1 MDLKSV
7 LKLLT
12 EKVGVSGDERDASEA
27 AAELLKIPRSR
38 CGNAYAGRAYRPYRN
53 DSHIY

>member
-27 AAELLKIPRSR
+27 AAELLKRYAENVEIDSF
-38 CGNAYAGRAYRPYRN
+38 GNVTGFV
-53 DSHIY
+53 